1 MNLRAQQPRKARA
14 RQRLGL
20 LVLCLSPAAALFA
33 PNLTA
38 ETRSVFLSRPYLA
51 VIDPPGLRFAE
62 ALPPPDLS
70 VLPPAGA
77 PPRPVA
83 TPEPVVSPA
92 LPPEANTPV
101 PDDST
106 VPSPVPAKPAAGR
119 PAATEPPPILP
130 DDTRAKVRPED
141 FLPFFQFPA
150 NAAQADGVTVV
161 VPATLTPPAP
171 GSQPP
176 SSATYRQ
183 Q

>member
-1 MNLRAQQPRKARA
+1 M
-14 RQRLGL
+14 
-20 LVLCLSPAAALFA
+20 LCLSPAAALFA
-33 PNLTA
+33 PTFAA
-38 ETRSVFLSRPYLA
+38 ETGLVTLSRPYLA
-51 VIDPPGLRFAE
+51 VIGPPELRFAE

-77 PPRPVA
+77 PPQPVG
-83 TPEPVVSPA
+83 TPEPAVSSVT
-92 LPPEANTPV
+92 PPEAVASTPAV
-101 PDDST
+101 ADQ
-106 VPSPVPAKPAAGR
+106 PVSAATPAKTDSAAPAA
-119 PAATEPPPILP
+119 PLPPPILP
-130 DDTRAKVRPED
+130 DDTRAKVKPED

-150 NAAQADGVTVV
+150 NAAHPGDVTVT

>member
-1 MNLRAQQPRKARA
+1 M
-14 RQRLGL
+14 
-20 LVLCLSPAAALFA
+20 LCLSPAAALFA
-33 PNLTA
+33 PTFSA
-38 ETRSVFLSRPYLA
+38 ETGLVACSRPYLA
-51 VIDPPGLRFAE
+51 VIGPSGLRFAE

-77 PPRPVA
+77 PPQPVAA

-92 LPPEANTPV
+92 TPPEAAASTPV
-101 PDDST
+101 TADQ
-106 VPSPVPAKPAAGR
+106 PVSAATPAKTDSVAPAA
-119 PAATEPPPILP
+119 PLPPPILP
-130 DDTRAKVRPED
+130 DDTRAKVKPED

-150 NAAQADGVTVV
+150 NAAHPGDVTVA
-161 VPATLTPPAP
+161 VPATLTPPAA